1 MNEKIIATAIADN
14 KGEIYETD
22 IVAGNHFFIADE
34 PEEVG
39 GQDEAPSPI
48 DYLCASLASC
58 KAITLRMYARRKGWN
73 VESIRVEVKLRKTE
87 DPSFVVNSFFCK
99 LEITGNLTD
108 EQRSRMYKIAEACP
122 VEKLLTQPIEIIN
135 EKH

>member
-1 MNEKIIATAIADN
+1 MNNNILATATADN

-22 IVAGNHFFIADE
+22 IVAGSHFFIADE
-34 PEEVG
+34 PEEMG

-58 KAITLRMYARRKGWN
+58 KAITLRMYARRKGWE
-73 VESIRVEVKLRKTE
+73 VDSIKVEVTLMKAG
-87 DPSFVVNSFFCK
+87 DPALGQNSFFCK
-99 LEITGNLTD
+99 LEIEGNLTD
-108 EQRSRMYKIAEACP
+108 EQRQRMYKIAEACP
-122 VEKLLTQPIEIIN
+122 VEKILRQPIEIFN